1 MGTFTQLDLC
11 IFVGSLLAVMLAGL
25 WAGRKEDTSEDYYL
39 AGKSTRWWGV
49 AGSIFGSNVSAN
61 HIVGMMGVGFSLGF
75 VESHFEITAIV
86 GLLLLCYGFL
96 PVYRRLNLYTLS
108 EYLERRYNEPCRVI
122 YAILMLTTIVIIQM
136 VPAFYIGSR
145 SLNILFLEESEVS
158 PTVRSTAHAA
168 TQKAHPPSGSVTK
181 DLAPQAEDTK
191 PRAVQIQSGSYIIG
205 IVVMALVTGI
215 YTIAGGL
222 KAVIVTDVLQSI
234 MMIAAAL
241 IVAILTFGTSE
252 IGGWSGMMA
261 TDRAAGAMSKMHL
274 YLPSSHSQRPW
285 TGMLTGLL
293 ILHVNYW
300 GTNQFIVQ
308 RALSARS
315 DRDARIG
322 IIFAGFFKLAIPFLS
337 IGTGVAAYYLF
348 LKQFPGAQF
357 DGDTAF
363 PMLIRQVVAPV
374 GFGIV
379 GLVAAGLV
387 GAILSSI
394 DSMLNSGA
402 TIITFDFYRRYL
414 RPEASEA
421 ELILTGRLCIA
432 VFVTGAALLTILFMD
447 PNREEHFFTYV
458 AGHTSK
464 LVTGVVVAFV
474 LGMFWRRATP
484 AGGLAAIVAGVV
496 ASYSVEAIYNKYLGT
511 HEAIAAVLGTK
522 LNFLHSAFLAAVLAA
537 VVHVVVS
544 LATRVDAKKSL
555 LTWTALGGHDPLTLR
570 KTIRWLIV
578 SLAIYAVLGTTIVY
592 ANWNPTIAGLV
603 AAAWTWSLFLA
614 SAHSAV
620 RHRNKSQQS
629 FFGSLLTEDRT
640 WAGLLA
646 ATAIFM
652 LFHYY

>member
-1 MGTFTQLDLC
+1 MGTFTQFDLC
-11 IFVGSLLAVMLAGL
+11 VFVGSLLAVMIVGL
-25 WAGRKEDTSEDYYL
+25 WAGRKEKTSEDYYL

-75 VESHFEITAIV
+75 VESHFEITAIA

-108 EYLERRYNEPCRVI
+108 EYLGRRYNEPCRVI
-122 YAILMLTTIVIIQM
+122 YAMLMLTTIVIIQM

-145 SLNILFLEESEVS
+145 SLNILFLEESKVS
-158 PTVRSTAHAA
+158 PTVSSTVQNAM
-168 TQKAHPPSGSVTK
+168 QEAHPPAGSVTK
-181 DLAPQAEDTK
+181 DAAQAAGTK
-191 PRAVQIQSGSYIIG
+191 PRAVRIQTRSYVIG
-205 IVVMALVTGI
+205 ILVMALVTGI
-215 YTIAGGL
+215 YTIVGGL

-234 MMIAAAL
+234 MMITAAL

-274 YLPSSHSQRPW
+274 YLPSSHPQRPW
-285 TGMLTGLL
+285 TGVLTGLL

-348 LKQFPGAQF
+348 LEQFPGAQF

-363 PMLIRQVVAPV
+363 PMLIRQVVSPV

-402 TIITFDFYRRYL
+402 TIITFDLYRRYL
-414 RPEASEA
+414 RPQASEA
-421 ELILTGRLCIA
+421 ELILAGRLCIA
-432 VFVTGAALLTILFMD
+432 VFVGGAALLTILVMD

-484 AGGLAAIVAGVV
+484 AGGLAAILAGVV

-511 HEAIAAVLGTK
+511 NETIAAVLGTK
-522 LNFLHSAFLAAVLAA
+522 LNFLHSAFIAAVLAA

-555 LTWTALGGHDPLTLR
+555 LTWTALGGHDPLILR

-578 SLAIYAVLGTTIVY
+578 SLAIYAVLGMTIVY
-592 ANWNPTIAGLV
+592 ANLNPTIAGIA

-614 SAHSAV
+614 SANSVV
-620 RHRNKSQQS
+620 RQRDKSQQ
-629 FFGSLLTEDRT
+629 GLWSLLTEDRT

-652 LFHYY
+652 LYHYY

>member
-1 MGTFTQLDLC
+1 MGTFTPLDLC
-11 IFVGSLLAVMLAGL
+11 VFVGSLLAVMIVGL
-25 WAGRKEDTSEDYYL
+25 WAGRKEKTSEDYYL

-75 VESHFEITAIV
+75 VESHFEITAIA

-108 EYLERRYNEPCRVI
+108 EYLGRRYNEPCRVI
-122 YAILMLTTIVIIQM
+122 YAMLMLTTIVIIQM

-158 PTVRSTAHAA
+158 PTVSSTVQNAM
-168 TQKAHPPSGSVTK
+168 QEAHPPAGSVTK
-181 DLAPQAEDTK
+181 DAVQAAGTK
-191 PRAVQIQSGSYIIG
+191 PRAVRIQTRSYVIG
-205 IVVMALVTGI
+205 ILVMALVTGI
-215 YTIAGGL
+215 YTIVGGL

-234 MMIAAAL
+234 MMITAAL

-274 YLPSSHSQRPW
+274 YLPSNHPQRPW
-285 TGMLTGLL
+285 TGVLTGLL

-348 LKQFPGAQF
+348 LEQFPGAQF

-363 PMLIRQVVAPV
+363 PMLIRQVVSPV
-374 GFGIV
+374 GLGIV

-402 TIITFDFYRRYL
+402 TIITFDLYRRYL
-414 RPEASEA
+414 RPQASEA
-421 ELILTGRLCIA
+421 ELILAGRLCIA
-432 VFVTGAALLTILFMD
+432 VFVGGAALLTILVMD

-464 LVTGVVVAFV
+464 LVTGVVIAFV

-484 AGGLAAIVAGVV
+484 AGGLAAILAGVV

-511 HEAIAAVLGTK
+511 NETIAAVLGTR
-522 LNFLHSAFLAAVLAA
+522 LNFLHSAFIAAVLAA

-544 LATRVDAKKSL
+544 LVTRVDAKKAL
-555 LTWTALGGHDPLTLR
+555 LTWTALGGHDPLVLR
-570 KTIRWLIV
+570 KIVRWLIV
-578 SLAIYAVLGTTIVY
+578 SLALYAALGAAVVY
-592 ANWNPTIAGLV
+592 EFLTPTVAGIV

-614 SAHSAV
+614 SANSAV
-620 RHRNKSQQS
+620 RQHDKSQQG
-629 FFGSLLTEDRT
+629 FWSLLTEDRT

-652 LFHYY
+652 LYHYY

>member
-1 MGTFTQLDLC
+1 MGTFTQFDFC
-11 IFVGSLLAVMLAGL
+11 IFVGSLLAVMIVGL
-25 WAGRKEDTSEDYYL
+25 WAGRKEETSEDYYL

-75 VESHFEITAIV
+75 VESHFEITAVV

-108 EYLERRYNEPCRVI
+108 EYLGRRYNEPCRVI
-122 YAILMLTTIVIIQM
+122 YAMLMLTTIVIIQM

-158 PTVRSTAHAA
+158 PTVSLTVQNSR
-168 TQKAHPPSGSVTK
+168 QEAHPPAGSATK
-181 DLAPQAEDTK
+181 DAAQDAGTK
-191 PRAVQIQSGSYIIG
+191 PRAVRIQTRSYVIG
-205 IVVMALVTGI
+205 ILVMALVTGI
-215 YTIAGGL
+215 YTIVGGL

-234 MMIAAAL
+234 MMITAVL

-274 YLPSSHSQRPW
+274 YLPSNHPQRPW
-285 TGMLTGLL
+285 TGVLTGLL

-348 LKQFPGAQF
+348 LEQFPGAQF

-363 PMLIRQVVAPV
+363 PMLIRQVVSPV

-402 TIITFDFYRRYL
+402 TIITFDLYRRYL
-414 RPEASEA
+414 RPQASEA
-421 ELILTGRLCIA
+421 ELILAGRLCIA
-432 VFVTGAALLTILFMD
+432 VFVAGAALLTILVMD

-458 AGHTSK
+458 ASHTSK

-511 HEAIAAVLGTK
+511 NETIAAVLGTK
-522 LNFLHSAFLAAVLAA
+522 LNFLHSAFIAAVLAA
-537 VVHVVVS
+537 VVHVVAS

-555 LTWTALGGHDPLTLR
+555 LTWTALGGHDPLVLR

-578 SLAIYAVLGTTIVY
+578 SLALYAALGAAVVY
-592 ANWNPTIAGLV
+592 EFLTPTVAGIA

-614 SAHSAV
+614 SANSAV
-620 RHRNKSQQS
+620 RQRDKSQQ
-629 FFGSLLTEDRT
+629 GLRSLFTEDRT

-652 LFHYY
+652 LYHYY

>member
-11 IFVGSLLAVMLAGL
+11 VFVGSLLAVMIVGL

-39 AGKSTRWWGV
+39 AGRSTRWWGV

-75 VESHFEITAIV
+75 VESHFEITAIA

-108 EYLERRYNEPCRVI
+108 EYLGRRYNEPCRVI

-145 SLNILFLEESEVS
+145 SLNILFLEDSKVS
-158 PTVRSTAHAA
+158 PTVSSTVQNAA
-168 TQKAHPPSGSVTK
+168 QESQSPAGSVTK
-181 DLAPQAEDTK
+181 DAVQAAGTK
-191 PRAVQIQSGSYIIG
+191 PRAVRIQTRSYVIG
-205 IVVMALVTGI
+205 ILVMALVTGI

-234 MMIAAAL
+234 MMITAAL

-274 YLPSSHSQRPW
+274 YLPSNHPQRPW
-285 TGMLTGLL
+285 TGVLTGLL

-348 LKQFPGAQF
+348 LEQFPGAQF

-374 GFGIV
+374 GCGVV

-402 TIITFDFYRRYL
+402 TIITFDLYRRYL
-414 RPEASEA
+414 RPQASEA
-421 ELILTGRLCIA
+421 ELILAGRLCIA
-432 VFVTGAALLTILFMD
+432 VFVGGAALLTILVMD

-458 AGHTSK
+458 ASHTSK
-464 LVTGVVVAFV
+464 LVTGIVVAFV

-484 AGGLAAIVAGVV
+484 AGGLAAILAGVV

-511 HEAIAAVLGTK
+511 NEAIAAVLGTK
-522 LNFLHSAFLAAVLAA
+522 LNFFHSAFIAAVLAA

-544 LATRVDAKKSL
+544 LVTRADAKKSL
-555 LTWTALGGHDPLTLR
+555 LTWTALGGHDPLVLR
-570 KTIRWLIV
+570 RTVRWLIV
-578 SLAIYAVLGTTIVY
+578 SLAIYVMLGIAIVY
-592 ANWNPTIAGLV
+592 ATLTPTVAGIV
-603 AAAWTWSLFLA
+603 AATWTWSLFLA
-614 SAHSAV
+614 SANSAV
-620 RHRNKSQQS
+620 RQRDKSQQ
-629 FFGSLLTEDRT
+629 GPWSLLTEDRT

-652 LFHYY
+652 LYHYY

>member
-11 IFVGSLLAVMLAGL
+11 VFVGSLLAVMIVGL

-39 AGKSTRWWGV
+39 AGRSTRWWGV

-75 VESHFEITAIV
+75 VESHFEITAIA

-108 EYLERRYNEPCRVI
+108 EYLGRRYNEPCRVI

-145 SLNILFLEESEVS
+145 SLNILFLEDSKVS
-158 PTVRSTAHAA
+158 PTVQNASQESQSPA
-168 TQKAHPPSGSVTK
+168 GSVTK
-181 DLAPQAEDTK
+181 DAVQAAGTK
-191 PRAVQIQSGSYIIG
+191 PRAVRIQTRSYVIG
-205 IVVMALVTGI
+205 ILVMALVTGI

-234 MMIAAAL
+234 MMITAAL

-274 YLPSSHSQRPW
+274 YLPSNHPQRPW
-285 TGMLTGLL
+285 TGVLTGLL

-348 LKQFPGAQF
+348 LEQFPGAQF

-374 GFGIV
+374 GCGVV

-402 TIITFDFYRRYL
+402 TIITFDLYRRYL
-414 RPEASEA
+414 RPQASEA
-421 ELILTGRLCIA
+421 ELILAGRLCIA
-432 VFVTGAALLTILFMD
+432 VFVGGAALLTILVMD

-458 AGHTSK
+458 ASHTSK
-464 LVTGVVVAFV
+464 LVTGIVVAFV

-484 AGGLAAIVAGVV
+484 AGGLAAILAGVV

-511 HEAIAAVLGTK
+511 NETIAAVLGTK
-522 LNFLHSAFLAAVLAA
+522 LNFFHSAFIAAVLAA

-544 LATRVDAKKSL
+544 LVTRADAKKSL
-555 LTWTALGGHDPLTLR
+555 LTWTALGGHDPLVLR
-570 KTIRWLIV
+570 RTVRWLIV
-578 SLAIYAVLGTTIVY
+578 SLAIYVMLGIAIVY
-592 ANWNPTIAGLV
+592 ATLTPTVAGIV
-603 AAAWTWSLFLA
+603 AATWTWSLFLA
-614 SAHSAV
+614 SANSAV
-620 RHRNKSQQS
+620 RQRDKSQQ
-629 FFGSLLTEDRT
+629 GPWSLLTEDRT

-652 LFHYY
+652 LYHYY

>member
-1 MGTFTQLDLC
+1 MGTFTPLDLC
-11 IFVGSLLAVMLAGL
+11 VFVGSLLAVMIVGL
-25 WAGRKEDTSEDYYL
+25 WAGRKEKTSEDYYL

-75 VESHFEITAIV
+75 VESHFEITAIA

-108 EYLERRYNEPCRVI
+108 EYLGRRYNEPCRVI
-122 YAILMLTTIVIIQM
+122 YAMLMLTTIVIIQM

-158 PTVRSTAHAA
+158 PTVSSTVQNAM
-168 TQKAHPPSGSVTK
+168 QEAHPPAGSVTE
-181 DLAPQAEDTK
+181 DAVQAAGTK
-191 PRAVQIQSGSYIIG
+191 PRAVRIQTRSYVIG
-205 IVVMALVTGI
+205 ILVMALVTGI
-215 YTIAGGL
+215 YTIVGGL

-234 MMIAAAL
+234 MMITAAL

-274 YLPSSHSQRPW
+274 YLPSNHPQRPW
-285 TGMLTGLL
+285 TGVLTGLL

-348 LKQFPGAQF
+348 LEQFPGAQF

-363 PMLIRQVVAPV
+363 PMLIRQVVSPV
-374 GFGIV
+374 GLGIV

-402 TIITFDFYRRYL
+402 TIITFDLYRRYL
-414 RPEASEA
+414 RPQASEA
-421 ELILTGRLCIA
+421 ELILAGRLCIA
-432 VFVTGAALLTILFMD
+432 VFVGGAALLTILVMD

-464 LVTGVVVAFV
+464 LVTGVVIAFV

-484 AGGLAAIVAGVV
+484 AGGLAAILAGVV

-511 HEAIAAVLGTK
+511 NETIAAVLGTR
-522 LNFLHSAFLAAVLAA
+522 LNFLHSAFIAAVLAA

-544 LATRVDAKKSL
+544 LVTRVDAKKAL
-555 LTWTALGGHDPLTLR
+555 LTWTALGGHDPLVLR
-570 KTIRWLIV
+570 KIVRWLIV
-578 SLAIYAVLGTTIVY
+578 SLALYAALGAAVVY
-592 ANWNPTIAGLV
+592 EFLTPTVAGIV

-614 SAHSAV
+614 SANSAV
-620 RHRNKSQQS
+620 RQHDKSQQG
-629 FFGSLLTEDRT
+629 FWSLLTEDRT

-652 LFHYY
+652 LYHYY

>member
-1 MGTFTQLDLC
+1 MGTFTPLDLC
-11 IFVGSLLAVMLAGL
+11 VFVGSLLAVMIVGL

-75 VESHFEITAIV
+75 VESHFEITAIA

-108 EYLERRYNEPCRVI
+108 EYLGRRYNEPCRVI
-122 YAILMLTTIVIIQM
+122 YAMLMLTTIVIIQM

-158 PTVRSTAHAA
+158 PTVSSTVQNA
-168 TQKAHPPSGSVTK
+168 TQEAHSPSGSVTK
-181 DLAPQAEDTK
+181 AAVQAAGTK
-191 PRAVQIQSGSYIIG
+191 PRAVRIQTRSYVIG
-205 IVVMALVTGI
+205 ILVMALVTGI

-234 MMIAAAL
+234 MMITAAL

-274 YLPSSHSQRPW
+274 YLPSSHPQRPW

-308 RALSARS
+308 RALSAQS

-348 LKQFPGAQF
+348 LEQFPGAQF

-363 PMLIRQVVAPV
+363 PMLIRQVVSPV

-402 TIITFDFYRRYL
+402 TIITFDLYRRYL
-414 RPEASEA
+414 RPQASEA
-421 ELILTGRLCIA
+421 ELILAGRLCIA
-432 VFVTGAALLTILFMD
+432 VFVGGAALLTILVMD

-458 AGHTSK
+458 ASHTSK
-464 LVTGVVVAFV
+464 LVTGIVVAFV

-484 AGGLAAIVAGVV
+484 AGGLAAILAGVV

-511 HEAIAAVLGTK
+511 NETIAAVLGTK
-522 LNFLHSAFLAAVLAA
+522 LNFFHSAFIAAVLAA

-544 LATRVDAKKSL
+544 LVTRADAKKAL
-555 LTWTALGGHDPLTLR
+555 LTWTALGGHDPLVLR
-570 KTIRWLIV
+570 RTVRWLIV
-578 SLAIYAVLGTTIVY
+578 SLAIYVMLGIAIVY
-592 ANWNPTIAGLV
+592 ATLTPTVAGIV

-614 SAHSAV
+614 SANSAV
-620 RHRNKSQQS
+620 RQRDKSQQ
-629 FFGSLLTEDRT
+629 GPWSLFTEDRT

-652 LFHYY
+652 LYHYY

>member
-11 IFVGSLLAVMLAGL
+11 VFVGSLLAVMIVGL

-39 AGKSTRWWGV
+39 AGRSTRWWGV

-108 EYLERRYNEPCRVI
+108 EYLGRRYNEPCRVI

-145 SLNILFLEESEVS
+145 SLNILFLEDSKVS
-158 PTVRSTAHAA
+158 PTVSSTVQNAA
-168 TQKAHPPSGSVTK
+168 QESQSPAGSVTK
-181 DLAPQAEDTK
+181 DAVQAAGTK
-191 PRAVQIQSGSYIIG
+191 PRAVRIQTRSYVIG
-205 IVVMALVTGI
+205 ILVMALVTGI

-234 MMIAAAL
+234 MMITAAL

-274 YLPSSHSQRPW
+274 YLPSNHPQRPW
-285 TGMLTGLL
+285 TGVLTGLL

-348 LKQFPGAQF
+348 LEQFPGAQF

-374 GFGIV
+374 GCGVV

-402 TIITFDFYRRYL
+402 TIITFDLYRRYL
-414 RPEASEA
+414 RPQASEA
-421 ELILTGRLCIA
+421 ELILAGRLCIA
-432 VFVTGAALLTILFMD
+432 VFVGGAALLTILVMD

-458 AGHTSK
+458 ASHTSK
-464 LVTGVVVAFV
+464 LVTGIVVAFV

-484 AGGLAAIVAGVV
+484 AGGLAAILAGVV

-511 HEAIAAVLGTK
+511 NETIAAVLGTK
-522 LNFLHSAFLAAVLAA
+522 LNFFHSAFIAAVLAA

-544 LATRVDAKKSL
+544 LVTRADAKKSL
-555 LTWTALGGHDPLTLR
+555 LTWTALGGHDPLVLR
-570 KTIRWLIV
+570 RTVRWLIV
-578 SLAIYAVLGTTIVY
+578 SLAIYVMLGIAIVY
-592 ANWNPTIAGLV
+592 ATLTPTVAGIV
-603 AAAWTWSLFLA
+603 AATWTWSLFLA
-614 SAHSAV
+614 SANSAV
-620 RHRNKSQQS
+620 RQRDKSQQ
-629 FFGSLLTEDRT
+629 GPWSLFTEDRT

-652 LFHYY
+652 LYHYY

>member
-1 MGTFTQLDLC
+1 M
-11 IFVGSLLAVMLAGL
+11 IVGL

-39 AGKSTRWWGV
+39 AGRSTRWWGV

-75 VESHFEITAIV
+75 VESHFEITAIA

-108 EYLERRYNEPCRVI
+108 EYLGRRYNEPCRVI

-145 SLNILFLEESEVS
+145 SLNILFLEDSKVS
-158 PTVRSTAHAA
+158 PTVSSTVQNAA
-168 TQKAHPPSGSVTK
+168 QESQSPAGSVTK
-181 DLAPQAEDTK
+181 DAVQAAGTK
-191 PRAVQIQSGSYIIG
+191 PRAVRIQTRSYVIG
-205 IVVMALVTGI
+205 ILVMALVTGI

-234 MMIAAAL
+234 MMITAAL

-274 YLPSSHSQRPW
+274 YLPSNHPQRPW
-285 TGMLTGLL
+285 TGVLTGLL

-348 LKQFPGAQF
+348 LEQFPGAQF

-374 GFGIV
+374 GCGVV

-402 TIITFDFYRRYL
+402 TIITFDLYRRYL
-414 RPEASEA
+414 RPQASEA
-421 ELILTGRLCIA
+421 ELILAGRLCIA
-432 VFVTGAALLTILFMD
+432 VFVGGAALLTILVMD

-458 AGHTSK
+458 ASHTSK
-464 LVTGVVVAFV
+464 LVTGIVVAFV

-484 AGGLAAIVAGVV
+484 AGGLAAILAGVV

-511 HEAIAAVLGTK
+511 NEAIAAVLGTK
-522 LNFLHSAFLAAVLAA
+522 LNFFHSAFIAAVLAA

-544 LATRVDAKKSL
+544 LVTRADAKKSL
-555 LTWTALGGHDPLTLR
+555 LTWTALGGHDPLVLR
-570 KTIRWLIV
+570 RTVRWLIV
-578 SLAIYAVLGTTIVY
+578 SLAIYVMLGIAIVY
-592 ANWNPTIAGLV
+592 ATLTPTVAGIV
-603 AAAWTWSLFLA
+603 AATWTWSLFLA
-614 SAHSAV
+614 SANSAV
-620 RHRNKSQQS
+620 RQRDKSQQ
-629 FFGSLLTEDRT
+629 GPWSLLTEDRT

-652 LFHYY
+652 LYHYY

>member
-11 IFVGSLLAVMLAGL
+11 VFVGSLLAVMIVGL

-39 AGKSTRWWGV
+39 AGRSTRWWGV

-75 VESHFEITAIV
+75 VESHFEITAIA

-108 EYLERRYNEPCRVI
+108 EYLGRRYNEPCRVI

-145 SLNILFLEESEVS
+145 SLNILFLEDSKVS
-158 PTVRSTAHAA
+158 PTVSSTVQNAA
-168 TQKAHPPSGSVTK
+168 QESQSPAGSVTK
-181 DLAPQAEDTK
+181 DAVQAAGTK
-191 PRAVQIQSGSYIIG
+191 PRAVRIQTRSYVIG
-205 IVVMALVTGI
+205 ILVMALVTGI

-234 MMIAAAL
+234 MMITAAL

-274 YLPSSHSQRPW
+274 YLPSNHPQRPW
-285 TGMLTGLL
+285 TGVLTGLL

-348 LKQFPGAQF
+348 LEQFPGAQF

-374 GFGIV
+374 GCGVV

-402 TIITFDFYRRYL
+402 TIITFDLYRRYL
-414 RPEASEA
+414 RPQASEA
-421 ELILTGRLCIA
+421 ELILAGRLCIA
-432 VFVTGAALLTILFMD
+432 VFVGGAALLTILVMD

-458 AGHTSK
+458 ASHTSK
-464 LVTGVVVAFV
+464 LVTGIVVAFV

-484 AGGLAAIVAGVV
+484 AGGLAAILAGVV

-511 HEAIAAVLGTK
+511 NETIAAVLGTK
-522 LNFLHSAFLAAVLAA
+522 LNFFHSAFIAAVLAA

-544 LATRVDAKKSL
+544 LVTRADAKKSL
-555 LTWTALGGHDPLTLR
+555 LTWTALGGHDPLVLR
-570 KTIRWLIV
+570 RTVRWLIV
-578 SLAIYAVLGTTIVY
+578 SLAIYVMLGIAIVY
-592 ANWNPTIAGLV
+592 ATLTPTVAGIV
-603 AAAWTWSLFLA
+603 AATWTWSLFLA
-614 SAHSAV
+614 SANSAV
-620 RHRNKSQQS
+620 RQRDKSQQ
-629 FFGSLLTEDRT
+629 GPWSLFTEDRT

-652 LFHYY
+652 LYHYY